1 MTVEDVHDNS
11 NYNDDGFGILMM
23 VNDGFKGGRND
34 DHENVNRNSE
44 TPQKLFGTSG
54 LLTFVVISCKIFG
67 TSGLVLSIGLDSGVE
82 SLDS

>member
-1 MTVEDVHDNS
+1 
-11 NYNDDGFGILMM
+11 MM

-54 LLTFVVISCKIFG
+54 LLTFILAKY
-67 TSGLVLSIGLDSGVE
+67 TLAKSGLLNLFHRLDWTPESRVWTLESSLASGPILFAAV
-82 SLDS
+82 SQ

>member
-1 MTVEDVHDNS
+1 MTIL
-11 NYNDDGFGILMM
+11 FTLMMFFFILMM
-23 VNDGFKGGRND
+23 INDGFKGGRND

-54 LLTFVVISCKIFG
+54 LLTFV
-67 TSGLVLSIGLDSGVE
+67 LSIGLDSGVE